1 MKVVYF
7 VRHAKS
13 SWADP
18 SLKDFDRPLNKR
30 GLRDAPFMGKLMN
43 AKENKPDALISSP
56 ALRAKTTAYYFAEA
70 LGIEERQVELKPDI
84 YEAFTEA
91 LLRIVQNLPATY
103 DTVVLFGHNPA
114 LTSLANSFSDS
125 PIANIPTCG
134 VFKVEATVDNW
145 KAFNETTGRLTAFHY
160 PKQYFS

>member
-18 SLKDFDRPLNKR
+18 SLRDFDRPLNKR

-43 AKENKPDALISSP
+43 TKEKQPDALISSP
-56 ALRAKTTAYYFAEA
+56 ALRAKTTAYFFADA
-70 LGIEERQVELKPDI
+70 LGIENSQVELNPAI
-84 YEAFTEA
+84 YEATVEELIA
-91 LLRIVQNLPATY
+91 IVQQLPDTY
-103 DTVVLFGHNPA
+103 ETVMLFGHNPA
-114 LTSLANSFSDS
+114 LTSLANVFSGT

-134 VFKVEATVDNW
+134 LFKVEATPGHW
-145 KAFNETTGRLTAFHY
+145 AAFKEANGRLTAFYY
-160 PKQYFS
+160 PKQYFT

>member
-13 SWADP
+13 SWAEP
-18 SLKDFDRPLNKR
+18 ALKDFDRPLNKR

-43 AKENKPDALISSP
+43 AKESRPDALISSP

-70 LGIEERQVELKPDI
+70 LGIEKDKVQLNPAI
-84 YEAFTEA
+84 YEAFTGE
-91 LLRIVQNLPATY
+91 LLDIVQQLPDAC
-103 DTVVLFGHNPA
+103 DTVMLFGHNPA
-114 LTSLANSFSDS
+114 LTSLANKFSS
-125 PIANIPTCG
+125 TPIANIPTCG
-134 VFKVEATVDNW
+134 IFKVEATVAKW
-145 KAFNETTGRLTAFHY
+145 EAFKEANGRLTAFHY